1 MFIQSSVECLSCF
14 QGLAV
19 VSSTARNSPVQGFEH
34 PFPMVLSIC
43 LGMVLLGHMVILCI
57 TAHGQYMNITIT
69 LHLPELF
76 FSFLFL
82 VLKKFLA
89 ILVGANW
96 CLLVVLTC
104 VFLMTNDMEHLFL
117 CFLATVLLLNS
128 HYVLRWVLSS

>member
-1 MFIQSSVECLSCF
+1 
-14 QGLAV
+14 
-19 VSSTARNSPVQGFEH
+19 
-34 PFPMVLSIC
+34 MVLSIC

-57 TAHGQYMNITIT
+57 NSTLFTIVDAWAVYEHYNYST
-69 LHLPELF
+69 SSRTFF